1 MIWNVIN
8 SYDLFTIFLQHNK
21 FVGDNEFKDAL
32 YHTFS
37 LTDNVGCA
45 MEAEALL
52 TLPFDGMVR
61 TLQDDFRVD
70 HFLVLDSE
78 GLLLP
83 NKISRCLKTLRSK
96 ILKESKIFY
105 FPNDNHKLGL
115 MNALYAMRLEIDG
128 LAGSAL
134 QERCNDPKIIDLMK
148 LHLLYRQKREDLFS
162 KHSIRLLDHAF
173 ESFVRGREEESN
185 VSEYW
190 A

>member
-1 MIWNVIN
+1 
-8 SYDLFTIFLQHNK
+8 
-21 FVGDNEFKDAL
+21 
-32 YHTFS
+32 
-37 LTDNVGCA
+37 
-45 MEAEALL
+45 
-52 TLPFDGMVR
+52 
-61 TLQDDFRVD
+61 
-70 HFLVLDSE
+70 
-78 GLLLP
+78 
-83 NKISRCLKTLRSK
+83 
-96 ILKESKIFY
+96 
-105 FPNDNHKLGL
+105 
-115 MNALYAMRLEIDG
+115 MRLEIDG